1 MDGVPKGGGN
11 RPVDVVSQDNK
22 PTAPGRQFGSVVDS
36 AEKALP
42 ESEVDHDPKRLW
54 ERDAGTVHI
63 KTDHA
68 GTDQEWSSDDEDS
81 AGDDSDD
88 EGFADVKIP
97 DVKIPDLNTLDIA
110 LRAGAGEDEDDG
122 IIFADD
128 DSSGIGSAPT
138 TPGED
143 SDDYWAVPASTG
155 ESLPRSVSLGE
166 FPDRSH
172 ANASEISSSNND
184 DAPSACE
191 TLVVRYSPQGPAK
204 KPWIIRSRS
213 IDASDE
219 EAKEVY
225 KADHHEAL
233 LLRSLSSDFI
243 IGFIGFNGT
252 IDTKDYTTELVLQ
265 DGGLNMAQATKEL
278 QDKKMP
284 DELVPTMV
292 SWLSDLAR
300 GLTVL
305 KQNHILHRDIKP
317 ANLLV
322 DMTANHLRIADFGNA
337 HRVVENRFPS
347 DASGTALYSAPE
359 VRKNKRHYYSADI
372 YSAGMSF
379 VGIMLDADMLT
390 VQTWKE
396 FYQQNST
403 VTIAEPYCQHQS
415 APVLAALINK
425 MIQKDPNQR
434 PSAEKI
440 VRTLQE
446 HRLQS

>member
-11 RPVDVVSQDNK
+11 RPVDVASQDNK
-22 PTAPGRQFGSVVDS
+22 PTAPGRQRGSVVDS

-42 ESEVDHDPKRLW
+42 ESEVDHNHKRLW
-54 ERDAGTVHI
+54 ERDPR
-63 KTDHA
+63 TDHA
-68 GTDQEWSSDDEDS
+68 GTDQEWSSDDEGS
-81 AGDDSDD
+81 AGDGSGD
-88 EGFADVKIP
+88 EGFADI
-97 DVKIPDLNTLDIA
+97 DILGIGRLDIPSHTA
-110 LRAGAGEDEDDG
+110 DAEKDDD
-122 IIFADD
+122 IIFEDD

-143 SDDYWAVPASTG
+143 SDDHWAVPVSAG
-155 ESLPRSVSLGE
+155 ERLHTPVSLGE

-172 ANASEISSSNND
+172 ANASEINCNNA
-184 DAPSACE
+184 APSACE
-191 TLVVRYSPQGPAK
+191 TLVVRYSPRGPAK
-204 KPWIIRSRS
+204 NPWIVRSRS

-225 KADHHEAL
+225 KADHQEAL

-252 IDTKDYTTELVLQ
+252 IDTKDYTTELILQ
-265 DGGLNMAQATKEL
+265 DGGLNMALAIKEL
-278 QDKKMP
+278 LDKDKKVS
-284 DELVPTMV
+284 DELVPTLV

-317 ANLLV
+317 SNLLV

-347 DASGTALYSAPE
+347 DASGTELYSAPE
-359 VRKNKRHYYSADI
+359 VRKHKRHYYSADI

-379 VGIMLDADMLT
+379 VEIMMDAGLLT
-390 VQTWKE
+390 VHTWQE
-396 FYQQNST
+396 FYQQNLQ
-403 VTIAEPYCQHQS
+403 VTIAEPHCQHQS
-415 APVLAALINK
+415 APVLAALINE
-425 MIQKDPNQR
+425 MIQEDPNQR
-434 PSAEKI
+434 PWPEKI

-446 HRLQS
+446 HGLQS